1 MRLKEGFIMHNIGDE
16 YMAIATGDLL
26 QDFYGYVRNNNTAA
40 DIFRLLQEETTLEA
54 IVDFMYEKYD
64 VDKVVL
70 ERDVQ
75 EIIHKFR
82 MAGFLIE

>member
-16 YMAIATGDLL
+16 YMAVATGDLL